1 MACACPY
8 RAAVGRVHGPQGSNT
23 PQTTKYSMVCLRNCV
38 ETFSNLRLNPLYWTG
53 SPVKEAPHSL
63 CDQRMGE
70 ESRQGEPFR
79 RVPPWNPFHHRPKRG
94 HPSLV
99 SPLDFCSTAPLIRQL
114 TLPPLSRWLFSFFL
128 PAGQKPPH
136 GSPLPGLQPK
146 GSSAF
151 CTKKVLI
158 REEKSVK
165 VVM

>member
-38 ETFSNLRLNPLYWTG
+38 DTFSNLRLNPLYWTG
-53 SPVKEAPHSL
+53 SPVKEAPHSFY
-63 CDQRMGE
+63 DKRMGE

-99 SPLDFCSTAPLIRQL
+99 SPLDFYSTAPSSVSLRCHLFRGGFFRFSCQRGRS
-114 TLPPLSRWLFSFFL
+114 LPMALPYRGFNQKEAPLFV
-128 PAGQKPPH
+128 
-136 GSPLPGLQPK
+136 PK
-146 GSSAF
+146 RS
-151 CTKKVLI
+151 
-158 REEKSVK
+158 
-165 VVM
+165 